1 MPTAASFSRARLRV
15 RHSKPGGQ
23 KGPSPLCPTPPLD
36 SLFKILCKL
45 PSKSRAHWLSA
56 QVATVTFRPILAAV
70 AWAKGRPDSGSPCP
84 RETGGRVLCPSGL
97 PRPVPPGPAG
107 TGPQNPSVRPRP
119 DLPALAP
126 PTPRPRPRPAQPAE
140 LPAAPAQEGG
150 PRSRECLARGQA
162 RYPRPRRPDSDRA
175 GGTVAKSWSA
185 GGEGPARPRAPIP
198 LFNSIPPRKLHLNT
212 LVQLYFPP

>member
-1 MPTAASFSRARLRV
+1 M
-15 RHSKPGGQ
+15 RHSKSGGQ
-23 KGPSPLCPTPPLD
+23 NGPSPLCPTPPLD

-70 AWAKGRPDSGSPCP
+70 AWAKGRPDGGSFCP
-84 RETGGRVLCPSGL
+84 RETGGLGLCPSGL
-97 PRPVPPGPAG
+97 PRPVPPGPEG
-107 TGPQNPSVRPRP
+107 TGQQSPSVRPRR

-126 PTPRPRPRPAQPAE
+126 PSPRPARPAQPAE
-140 LPAAPAQEGG
+140 LSAAPAQEGG
-150 PRSRECLARGQA
+150 PRRRECSARVPA

-185 GGEGPARPRAPIP
+185 GGEGPARPRAPI
-198 LFNSIPPRKLHLNT
+198 LPRKLHLNT